1 MRYLL
6 SLICL
11 LINFGIWGSEQSQE
25 DHGSYQAMLVGSYR
39 RSGLDQKRIP
49 AYQDLVKNEMPLNHN
64 NLLVGLEMLKTH
76 NIVLNEYHTD
86 KLQKAMMATAV
97 MTMTT
102 IREQATNDSKY
113 AIREFNNHSDRRFDE
128 LVVDGGAIYC
138 CDQNKWSEVTID
150 DYDDYNVLS
159 NKILIFNILPS
170 LNDPSAVG
178 KEIARSCKI
187 IKDMSG
193 YGARIMINT
202 DKRAD
207 VEKVLESYFNAGS
220 WVRVPESKIVPAQ
233 EISNDGTRVKIVL
246 GGGGAAIIALLCYLK
261 WGR

>member
-25 DHGSYQAMLVGSYR
+25 DHGPYQAMLVDSYR
-39 RSGLDQKRIP
+39 GSGLDQKRIP

-64 NLLVGLEMLKTH
+64 NLLVGLKMLKTH
-76 NIVLNEYHTD
+76 NIVLNEYHTE
-86 KLQKAMMATAV
+86 KLQKAMR
-97 MTMTT
+97 TT
-102 IREQATNDSKY
+102 VVTTRREQATNDSKY
-113 AIREFNNHSDRRFDE
+113 AIREANNHSHEKYDE
-128 LVVDGGAIYC
+128 LVVGDGAVYS
-138 CDQNKWSEVTID
+138 CDENKWSEVTID

-170 LNDPSAVG
+170 LNDPSEAG
-178 KEIARSCKI
+178 KEIVYACNI
-187 IKDMSG
+187 IKEMSG

-202 DKRAD
+202 DRRAD

-220 WVRVPESKIVPAQ
+220 WVRVPASKITPAQ
-233 EISNDGTRVKIVL
+233 EINNDGTRVKIVL
-246 GGGGAAIIALLCYLK
+246 GGGVAAIVAFLCYLK